1 MTQVNIYDAKTHL
14 SSLLERA
21 AAGEEIVVARAGKPV
36 ARIVALAETAAREP
50 GALRGQLVI
59 SPDFDDDL
67 PEDLLAAFE
76 GAG

>member
-36 ARIVALAETAAREP
+36 ARIVALAETTSREP

-59 SPDFDDDL
+59 SSDFDDDL